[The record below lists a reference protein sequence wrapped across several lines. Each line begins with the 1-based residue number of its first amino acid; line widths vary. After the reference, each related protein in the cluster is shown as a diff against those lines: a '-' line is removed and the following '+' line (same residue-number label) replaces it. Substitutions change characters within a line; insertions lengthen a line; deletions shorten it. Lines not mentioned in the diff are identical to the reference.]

1 MGARHGSRH
10 CDRRSSP
17 AGVRPSKF
25 TGSVE
30 RDAKIPRRQRGRSH
44 CQPRYRA
51 NLDPIGEILPYTVFL
66 GLMALLMIYFVGA
79 EQGATSMISGHYV
92 HEFVHDARH
101 LLGFPC
107 H

>member
-1 MGARHGSRH
+1 VAEAIA
-10 CDRRSSP
+10 SP
-17 AGVRPSKF
+17 GIEPIS
-25 TGSVE
+25 
-30 RDAKIPRRQRGRSH
+30 IPIR
-44 CQPRYRA
+44 
-51 NLDPIGEILPYTVFL
+51 EILPYTVFL
-66 GLMALLMIYFVGA
+66 GLTALLMIYFIGA